1 MKKLISVLIIIST
14 FAIMSTNIYA
24 NTSVNIEKAQQSS
37 TGEVNIEC
45 SITNPNSTQ
54 NITVLSCEMG
64 DKTYSKEIINIDQFT
79 ADISSDN
86 KFTFNFMPS
95 WWVDTNKVYIVR
107 VGGDSID
114 TPDSMIIA
122 FYDGKVYKAG
132 DIDGNG
138 DINKTDAALL
148 IKYLSGSLKL
158 NSRQMAAADVN
169 SDTNV
174 DLTDAIKIVD
184 ISSKVR
190 ID

>member
-1 MKKLISVLIIIST
+1 MKKIKSVLIIIST
-14 FAIMSTNIYA
+14 LASMSTMVYA
-24 NTSVNIEKAQQSS
+24 GTSINIEKAQQSD
-37 TGEVNIEC
+37 TGEINVEC
-45 SITNPNSTQ
+45 SIDYPQSTQ
-54 NITVLSCEMG
+54 DITVLSCEMG
-64 DKTYSKEIINIDQFT
+64 DETYSKEIINIDQFT

-132 DIDGNG
+132 DVDGNG
-138 DINKTDAALL
+138 DIDKADATLL
-148 IKYLSGSLKL
+148 LKYLSGSLKL
-158 NSRQMAAADVN
+158 NSRQIAAADVN
-169 SDTNV
+169 SDANV

-184 ISSKVR
+184 ISSKVK

>member
-14 FAIMSTNIYA
+14 TNIYA

-107 VGGDSID
+107 VGDSID

-148 IKYLSGSLKL
+148 LKYLSGSLKL

>member
-1 MKKLISVLIIIST
+1 
-14 FAIMSTNIYA
+14 
-24 NTSVNIEKAQQSS
+24 
-37 TGEVNIEC
+37 
-45 SITNPNSTQ
+45 
-54 NITVLSCEMG
+54 
-64 DKTYSKEIINIDQFT
+64 
-79 ADISSDN
+79 
-86 KFTFNFMPS
+86 
-95 WWVDTNKVYIVR
+95 
-107 VGGDSID
+107 
-114 TPDSMIIA
+114 MIIA

-138 DINKTDAALL
+138 DINKTDATLL
-148 IKYLSGSLKL
+148 LKYLSGSLKL

>member
-1 MKKLISVLIIIST
+1 
-14 FAIMSTNIYA
+14 
-24 NTSVNIEKAQQSS
+24 
-37 TGEVNIEC
+37 
-45 SITNPNSTQ
+45 
-54 NITVLSCEMG
+54 
-64 DKTYSKEIINIDQFT
+64 
-79 ADISSDN
+79 
-86 KFTFNFMPS
+86 
-95 WWVDTNKVYIVR
+95 
-107 VGGDSID
+107 
-114 TPDSMIIA
+114 MIIA

-132 DIDGNG
+132 DIDGND

-148 IKYLSGSLKL
+148 LKYLSGSLKL

>member
-37 TGEVNIEC
+37 TWEVNIEC

-95 WWVDTNKVYIVR
+95 WWVDTN
-107 VGGDSID
+107 ID

-132 DIDGNG
+132 DIDGND

-148 IKYLSGSLKL
+148 LKYLSGSLKL

>member
-95 WWVDTNKVYIVR
+95 WWVDTNKRCI
-107 VGGDSID
+107 
-114 TPDSMIIA
+114 
-122 FYDGKVYKAG
+122 
-132 DIDGNG
+132 
-138 DINKTDAALL
+138 
-148 IKYLSGSLKL
+148 LSE
-158 NSRQMAAADVN
+158 
-169 SDTNV
+169 
-174 DLTDAIKIVD
+174 
-184 ISSKVR
+184 
-190 ID
+190 

>member
-122 FYDGKVYKAG
+122 FYDGKEYKAG
-132 DIDGNG
+132 DIDGND

-148 IKYLSGSLKL
+148 LKYLSGSLKL

>member
-14 FAIMSTNIYA
+14 FASMSTNIYA

-107 VGGDSID
+107 VGGDSIA
-114 TPDSMIIA
+114 TTDSMIIA

-148 IKYLSGSLKL
+148 LKYLSGSLKL

>member
-14 FAIMSTNIYA
+14 FASMSTNIYA

-122 FYDGKVYKAG
+122 LYDGQVYKAG

-148 IKYLSGSLKL
+148 LKYLSGSLKL

>member
-1 MKKLISVLIIIST
+1 
-14 FAIMSTNIYA
+14 
-24 NTSVNIEKAQQSS
+24 
-37 TGEVNIEC
+37 
-45 SITNPNSTQ
+45 
-54 NITVLSCEMG
+54 
-64 DKTYSKEIINIDQFT
+64 
-79 ADISSDN
+79 
-86 KFTFNFMPS
+86 MPS

-132 DIDGNG
+132 DIDGND

-148 IKYLSGSLKL
+148 LKYLKL

>member
-14 FAIMSTNIYA
+14 FASMSTNIYA

-122 FYDGKVYKAG
+122 CYDGKVYKAG

-148 IKYLSGSLKL
+148 LKYLSGSLKL

>member
-1 MKKLISVLIIIST
+1 M
-14 FAIMSTNIYA
+14 
-24 NTSVNIEKAQQSS
+24 
-37 TGEVNIEC
+37 
-45 SITNPNSTQ
+45 
-54 NITVLSCEMG
+54 
-64 DKTYSKEIINIDQFT
+64 
-79 ADISSDN
+79 
-86 KFTFNFMPS
+86 
-95 WWVDTNKVYIVR
+95 YIVR

-122 FYDGKVYKAG
+122 SMMERYIKQGI
-132 DIDGNG
+132 IDGNG

-148 IKYLSGSLKL
+148 LKYLSGSLKL